1 MDIQNA
7 LLHKYMDLK
16 DQPTLQT
23 MADETGI
30 QRTRIFRLFN
40 GSEMKL
46 SEYLSFQSAVVEE
59 QGRSKSLNSLFQECE
74 SELSTKSLNDISN
87 LMNSLLY
94 KSRLYKSNLIA
105 HISAA

>member
-1 MDIQNA
+1 MEIQNA

-16 DQPTLQT
+16 DQPTLQV

-46 SEYLSFQSAVVEE
+46 SEYLSFQSAVVEK
-59 QGRSKSLNSLFQECE
+59 QGRDKSLESLFHECE
-74 SELSTKSLNDISN
+74 AELSSQSLREISS

-94 KSRLYKSNLIA
+94 KSKLYKTHFFTQYKVA
-105 HISAA
+105 